1 MVSWVRCGH
10 ACLSTPFSM
19 NYNVQKISANIKKRR
34 LAIGLTRDELS
45 RRANVNYN
53 TIIKLESGANT
64 NPTIKTLLGIAGVFE
79 TSIEELIR

>member
-1 MVSWVRCGH
+1 
-10 ACLSTPFSM
+10 M